1 MQRKADPLDDIFNKA
16 LKGKTLFT
24 DRSVLRSDYI
34 PNNLLFREE
43 QITSIGQALT
53 PTLQN
58 QKPSNLL
65 LYGKT
70 GSGKTAVAKHVLER
84 IQETARQNNKT
95 EIMIAYSNS
104 RLAGSEY
111 RTLVDLGQELGIKIP
126 FTGLPL
132 SEVLDRI
139 YKHISKNNIK
149 VIFILDEID
158 FLAKQSYDDI
168 LYSLTRSSEHLGSGF
183 LSIIGI
189 SNDLHFKSLLDS
201 RVLSSLNEEEIL
213 FHPYTVKELNKILED
228 RTKTALKE
236 GTVQEGTLN
245 LCAAMAGSE
254 HGDARRAI
262 ELLRVAAEIA
272 ERENKPKITEQH
284 VKTASHKIDRDRI
297 TQSIKTLPIHEKIV
311 LTTLLDEKKGLA
323 TGEAYQKYLTL
334 TKKIG
339 LDSLTQRRVSGLIN
353 ELDTQGLV
361 SAKLVNHGR
370 YGRTK
375 NITLMIS
382 NETLQETIEEDELIG
397 QTIQ

>member
-1 MQRKADPLDDIFNKA
+1 MQHKADSLDDIFNKT

-24 DRSVLRSDYI
+24 NRKALRSDYI
-34 PNNLLFREE
+34 PKNLPFREE
-43 QITSIGQALT
+43 QITSIGQALA

-84 IQETARQNNKT
+84 IQEKARANNLT

-168 LYSLTRSSEHLGSGF
+168 LYSLTRSSEHLGDGF

-189 SNDLHFKSLLDS
+189 SNDLHFKSLLDP
-201 RVLSSLNEEEIL
+201 RVLSSLNEEEVL
-213 FHPYTVKELNKILED
+213 FHPYTVRELNQILED
-228 RTKTALKE
+228 RTKLSLKE
-236 GTVQEGTLN
+236 GTVLDGTLN

-272 ERENKPKITEQH
+272 EREEKQKISEQH
-284 VKTASHKIDRDRI
+284 IKTASQKIDRDRI

-311 LTTLLDEKKGLA
+311 LTSLFNEKRGLA
-323 TGEAYQKYLTL
+323 TGEVYQKYLAL
-334 TKKIG
+334 IKKIG
-339 LDSLTQRRVSGLIN
+339 LDPLTQRRVSGLIN
-353 ELDTQGLV
+353 ELDTQGLIN
-361 SAKLVNHGR
+361 AKLVNHGR

-375 NITLMIS
+375 NITLTIS
-382 NETLQETIEEDELIG
+382 NETLQETVAEDELVG
-397 QTIQ
+397 QTLS